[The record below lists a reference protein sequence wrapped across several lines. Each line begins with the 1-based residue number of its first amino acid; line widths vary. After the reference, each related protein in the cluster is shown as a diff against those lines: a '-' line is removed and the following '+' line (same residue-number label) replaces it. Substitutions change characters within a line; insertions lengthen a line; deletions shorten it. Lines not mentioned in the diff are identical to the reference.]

1 MLRLTFILLL
11 LFFTGAAFAGLPLGE
26 VPPLVVLKDDS
37 GSKMDGSPWSSKEL
51 ISAKLHVLFYADPD
65 EGGKN
70 SHVDDALKA
79 ENFSPEKYTTVAI
92 LNMAATWIPDA
103 VINFKLKSRQEE
115 DKSTVFVK
123 DLEKTLVQ
131 QWGLKDDES
140 NIMLFGKD
148 GKLLYSGAGK
158 FTENQVQELLKIIR
172 DELAKTL

>member
-1 MLRLTFILLL
+1 M
-11 LFFTGAAFAGLPLGE
+11 
-26 VPPLVVLKDDS
+26 
-37 GSKMDGSPWSSKEL
+37 
-51 ISAKLHVLFYADPD
+51 
-65 EGGKN
+65 
-70 SHVDDALKA
+70 
-79 ENFSPEKYTTVAI
+79 VAI

-172 DELAKTL
+172 DELAKK